1 MNNQQIPW
9 ELARSLEQQRT
20 RTPMTP
26 AEKALRRQSN
36 IEAIAASSLAAV
48 IDSRP
53 KFTAAQ
59 CVNFAFD
66 VATLVVEKAEGARAE
81 LDEIGQ

>member
-9 ELARSLEQQRT
+9 ELARKLEKQRT
-20 RTPMTP
+20 QTPMTP

-48 IDSRP
+48 IDSHP
-53 KFTAAQ
+53 KFTAEQ
-59 CVNFAFD
+59 CVSFAFE
-66 VATLVVEKAEGARAE
+66 VATLVVERAEGARAE
-81 LDEIGQ
+81 LEAGK